1 MSLTHRALTVFLA
14 IPLSAGLGAQAKNAC
29 GLLKPADF
37 QTLASGKKVKDGV
50 VQPTDPV
57 GEMNCQYEWGSGS
70 SRYFATVTLGET
82 ARVWPGMS
90 PAMIKMALSAQ
101 ASPQN
106 PGSAAVPGVG
116 DVSIY
121 LVDGPTETKT
131 MTVFNGHLLMLTLL
145 GPDSPKSKD
154 ALIAVTKLAVSKL
167 PQ

>member
-1 MSLTHRALTVFLA
+1 MSRVALAFFVA
-14 IPLSAGLGAQAKNAC
+14 VPLSVGLNAQPKNAC

-70 SRYFATVTLGET
+70 ARYFATVTLGET

-90 PAMIKMALSAQ
+90 PGMLKMALSAQ

-106 PGSAAVPGVG
+106 PGSAIVPDVG
-116 DVSIY
+116 DV
-121 LVDGPTETKT
+121 
-131 MTVFNGHLLMLTLL
+131 
-145 GPDSPKSKD
+145 
-154 ALIAVTKLAVSKL
+154 
-167 PQ
+167 

>member
-1 MSLTHRALTVFLA
+1 MSLTPLALAVFLA
-14 IPLSAGLGAQAKNAC
+14 IPLSAGLDAQPKNAC

-37 QTLASGKKVKDGV
+37 QTLAAGKKVKDGV

-57 GEMNCQYEWGSGS
+57 GEMNCQYEWGSGA

-106 PGSAAVPGVG
+106 PGTVAVADVG

-121 LVDGPTETKT
+121 ITDSPKETKT
-131 MTVFNGHLLMLTLL
+131 MTVFKGHLLTVTLL

-154 ALIAVTKLAVSKL
+154 ALIALTKLAVSRL
-167 PQ
+167 